1 MRPWLAVVLGLPWSL
16 TGCLA
21 GGLADEGESC
31 VSDVDCASDGECTRT
46 GECVPDGR
54 ALFVIVR
61 WTVDGDAPSP
71 SESRPCDQFDELEIR
86 FHDPDGE
93 PLAYRPVPCEL
104 GQAVYDKMPPRF
116 ESVELVAYDPGG
128 EVVASAEAELGSAGE
143 TTVELDL
150 STEPDVDS
158 P

>member
-1 MRPWLAVVLGLPWSL
+1 MRPWLAVLGLPWSL

-31 VSDVDCASDGECTRT
+31 VSDVDCESDGECTRT

-54 ALFVIVR
+54 ALFIIVR
-61 WTVDGDAPSP
+61 WTVDGGT
-71 SESRPCDQFDELEIR
+71 SEPESCDEFGELEIR

-116 ESVELVAYDPGG
+116 QSVELVAYDPGG
-128 EVVASAEAELGSAGE
+128 DEVDSAEAELGSEGE